1 MKNRTLLIDGRSLSL
16 SSVGLGV
23 YAARLIK
30 GLLRYAQD
38 LDFKILLPQ
47 GTDSGKLGIP
57 SDRVVEIPIALRL
70 GNAYLEG
77 IASDIQLS
85 LFLRRHYPESL
96 FHATNSF
103 WSPFRPKHMIITM
116 HDVIPRR
123 FPRYLGRTPLRKFM
137 QTRHERFAAYS
148 DLVLAVSHCTARDLT
163 ELAGIPAE
171 KISVLHNWVG
181 PEFTNIERNASKS
194 RVLEIHEKLGLPDPY
209 WLYIG
214 GYDYRKNIE
223 FMIQAYAK
231 AREEAVLPPLVLA
244 GTIPKDLSKP
254 YCDVLGAL
262 RDTALS
268 SKEVLMPGRIEEV
281 DLPFLYAG
289 ASLVIYPSL
298 YEGFGYPAIEAM
310 AVGTPV
316 LVSDSSSLP
325 EVARRPECRFDPS
338 DKKRLIQKLLAAAH
352 TPERF
357 CATLPEEFTEAF
369 AISRYLEIVKRLP
382 MFAMG
387 QRGECKES

>member
-1 MKNRTLLIDGRSLSL
+1 MLLVDGRSLSL

-47 GTDSGKLGIP
+47 GTDSVKLGIP
-57 SDRVVEIPIALRL
+57 ADRIVEIPIAPRL

-123 FPRYLGRTPLRKFM
+123 FPRYFGRTPLRKFM
-137 QTRHERFAAYS
+137 QTLHERFATSS

-163 ELAGIPAE
+163 ELAGIPE
-171 KISVLHNWVG
+171 KKISVLHNWVG
-181 PEFTNIERNASKS
+181 EEFTNMEKNTSESRILEMRER
-194 RVLEIHEKLGLPDPY
+194 LGLPDSY

-223 FMIQAYAK
+223 FLIRAYAK
-231 AREEAVLPPLVLA
+231 AREEAILPPLVLA
-244 GTIPKDLSKP
+244 GTIPTDLSKP

-262 RDTALS
+262 RDAGLS
-268 SKEVLMPGRIEEV
+268 SQEVLMPGRIEEV
-281 DLPFLYAG
+281 DLPFIYAG

-310 AVGTPV
+310 AVGTPL
-316 LVSDSSSLP
+316 LVSDRSSLP
-325 EVARRPECRFDPS
+325 ELTKKFACLFDPQNLNELKEKMLMAII
-338 DKKRLIQKLLAAAH
+338 DPNQFLAPIQKQ
-352 TPERF
+352 
-357 CATLPEEFTEAF
+357 FTERE
-369 AISRYLEIVKRLP
+369 AIKEYRNKIETLMRRL
-382 MFAMG
+382 A
-387 QRGECKES
+387 

>member
-1 MKNRTLLIDGRSLSL
+1 LKNRPLLIDGRSLIL

-23 YAARLIK
+23 YSARLIK

-38 LDFKILLPQ
+38 LDFRILLPQ
-47 GTDSGKLGIP
+47 GTDFGKLGIP
-57 SDRVVEIPIALRL
+57 ADRVVEIPIAPRL

-85 LFLRRHYPESL
+85 LFLRRHYPKSL

-103 WSPFRPKHMIITM
+103 WSPFRSMHVIVTM
-116 HDVIPRR
+116 HDLIPRR
-123 FPRYLGRTPLRKFM
+123 FPRYFGRTPLRKFM
-137 QTRHERFAAYS
+137 QTRHERFAASS

-163 ELAGIPAE
+163 ELAGIPPE

-181 PEFTNIERNASKS
+181 QEFTSLDKKFSEPRILEMRER
-194 RVLEIHEKLGLPDPY
+194 LGLPDSY
-209 WLYIG
+209 WLYMG

-223 FMIQAYAK
+223 FLIQAYAR
-231 AREEAVLPPLVLA
+231 ARDEAALPPLVLA
-244 GTIPKDLSKP
+244 GSIPADLSKP

-262 RDTALS
+262 RDAGLS
-268 SKEVLMPGRIEEV
+268 SQEVLMPGRIEEV

-310 AVGTPV
+310 AAGTPV
-316 LVSDSSSLP
+316 LVSDRSSLP
-325 EVARRPECRFDPS
+325 ELTKNLASLFDPQNLNELKEKMLLAIIDPNHFLAPIQKQFAEREAIREYRNKIEPLMRRP
-338 DKKRLIQKLLAAAH
+338 A
-352 TPERF
+352 
-357 CATLPEEFTEAF
+357 
-369 AISRYLEIVKRLP
+369 
-382 MFAMG
+382 
-387 QRGECKES
+387 

>member
-1 MKNRTLLIDGRSLSL
+1 MLLIDGRSLSL

-23 YAARLIK
+23 YAARLIR
-30 GLLRYAQD
+30 GLLNHAPD

-47 GTDSGKLGIP
+47 GTDSVKLGI
-57 SDRVVEIPIALRL
+57 SADRVVEIPIPPRL

-77 IASDIQLS
+77 IVSDIQLS
-85 LFLRRHYPESL
+85 LFLRRHYPDSV

-103 WSPFRPKHMIITM
+103 WSPFRPKHVIVTM
-116 HDVIPRR
+116 HDLIPRR
-123 FPRYLGRTPLRKFM
+123 FPRYFGRTPLRKFM
-137 QTRHERFAAYS
+137 QALHERFAAS
-148 DLVLAVSHCTARDLT
+148 CDLVLAVSHCTARDLT

-181 PEFTNIERNASKS
+181 PEFTSLDKKFSESRILAVRER
-194 RVLEIHEKLGLPDPY
+194 LGLPASY
-209 WLYIG
+209 WLYMG

-223 FMIQAYAK
+223 FLISAYSK

-244 GTIPKDLSKP
+244 GTIPTDLSKP

-262 RDTALS
+262 RDAGLS
-268 SKEVLMPGRIEEV
+268 SQEVLMPGRIDEA

-310 AVGTPV
+310 AVGTPL
-316 LVSDSSSLP
+316 LVSDSSSLTEVVEQP
-325 EVARRPECRFDPS
+325 EFRFDPR
-338 DKKRLIQKLLAAAH
+338 DKNALSLKLIEALNQPKDFSSLLPEIFTEEYAIQKYL
-352 TPERF
+352 
-357 CATLPEEFTEAF
+357 TLVLNL
-369 AISRYLEIVKRLP
+369 R
-382 MFAMG
+382 
-387 QRGECKES
+387 

>member
-1 MKNRTLLIDGRSLSL
+1 MKNRPLLIDGRSLNL

-57 SDRVVEIPIALRL
+57 ADRIVEIPIAPRL

-123 FPRYLGRTPLRKFM
+123 FPRYFGRTPLRKFI
-137 QTRHERFAAYS
+137 QTRHERFAASS

-194 RVLEIHEKLGLPDPY
+194 RILEIREKLGLPDPY

-223 FMIQAYAK
+223 FLIRAYAK

-310 AVGTPV
+310 AVGTPL
-316 LVSDSSSLP
+316 LVSETGSLP
-325 EVARRPECRFDPS
+325 ELIENAECLFDP
-338 DKKRLIQKLLAAAH
+338 KILGGLTAKLLQA
-352 TPERF
+352 TINPERF
-357 CATLPEEFTEAF
+357 QSPFSDEFKDTH
-369 AISRYLEIVKRLP
+369 AIPHYQSIVNSMNRNN
-382 MFAMG
+382 
-387 QRGECKES
+387 

>member
-1 MKNRTLLIDGRSLSL
+1 
-16 SSVGLGV
+16 VGLGV
-23 YAARLIK
+23 YSARLIN

-47 GTDSGKLGIP
+47 GTDSVELGIP
-57 SDRVVEIPIALRL
+57 ADRIVEIPIAPRL

-77 IASDIQLS
+77 IASEIQLS

-103 WSPFRPKHMIITM
+103 YSPFRPKHMIITM

-123 FPRYLGRTPLRKFM
+123 FPRYFGRTPLRKFM
-137 QTRHERFAAYS
+137 QTLHERFATSS

-163 ELAGIPAE
+163 ELAGIPE
-171 KISVLHNWVG
+171 KKISVLHNWVG
-181 PEFTNIERNASKS
+181 EEFTNMEKNTSESRILEMRER
-194 RVLEIHEKLGLPDPY
+194 LGLPDSY

-223 FMIQAYAK
+223 FLIRAYAK
-231 AREEAVLPPLVLA
+231 AREEAILPPLVLA
-244 GTIPKDLSKP
+244 GTIPTDLSKP

-262 RDTALS
+262 RDAGLS
-268 SKEVLMPGRIEEV
+268 SQEVLMPGRIEEV

-310 AVGTPV
+310 AVGTPL
-316 LVSDSSSLP
+316 LVSDRSSLP
-325 EVARRPECRFDPS
+325 ELTKKFACLFDPQNLNELKEKMLMAII
-338 DKKRLIQKLLAAAH
+338 DPNQFLAPIQKQ
-352 TPERF
+352 
-357 CATLPEEFTEAF
+357 FTERE
-369 AISRYLEIVKRLP
+369 AIKEYRNKIETLMRRL
-382 MFAMG
+382 A
-387 QRGECKES
+387 